1 MFNLVG
7 GVVLEDHLAAAVPH
21 LQEKFPIAGGV
32 LRFLLDHLLE
42 LFVHDLEEDGAVWVQ
57 LVSVVRLNYLVDL
70 LSLYLAR
77 NRLQIVLLTRPM
89 FFLERL
95 RPILL
100 ILLSNL
106 QRLLLM
112 KVNWLFEQLMV
123 RSTHLFKPK
132 NLNINK

>member
-1 MFNLVG
+1 MFDLVG

-32 LRFLLDHLLE
+32 LRLLLDHLLE

-77 NRLQIVLLTRPM
+77 NRL
-89 FFLERL
+89 
-95 RPILL
+95 
-100 ILLSNL
+100 
-106 QRLLLM
+106 
-112 KVNWLFEQLMV
+112 
-123 RSTHLFKPK
+123 
-132 NLNINK
+132 